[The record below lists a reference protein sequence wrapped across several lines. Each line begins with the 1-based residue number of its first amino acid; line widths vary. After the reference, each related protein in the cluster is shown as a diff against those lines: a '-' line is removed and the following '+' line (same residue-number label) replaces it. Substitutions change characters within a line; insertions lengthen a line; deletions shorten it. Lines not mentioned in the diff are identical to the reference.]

1 MKYLYFILHL
11 FTVSFPLLRS
21 FEPRIKYAKKWNAL
35 FIGIAI
41 TGAFFIAW
49 DILFTRIGV
58 WGFNSRYLM
67 GVYIFNL
74 PIEEILFFIT
84 VPFASVFIYECVIY
98 FLPRI
103 QTNKFIKINTGL
115 IGFLLLIFAVLNF
128 DRLYTFWNFLFAGI
142 FLIYTGINNPDWLGK
157 FWTAYLIHLVPF
169 VLVNGVLTGYGLEEP
184 IVWYNNE
191 ENLGIRLITIP
202 IEDTM
207 YALLLLLMNVTFY
220 EKFKQTTKQN
230 P

>member
-21 FEPRIKYAKKWNAL
+21 FEPRIQYAKKWNAL

-41 TGAFFIAW
+41 TGTFFIVW
-49 DILFTRIGV
+49 DIIFTRLGV

-67 GVYIFNL
+67 GAYIFNL

-103 QTNKFIKINTGL
+103 QTNKLIKINTGL
-115 IGFLLLIFAVLNF
+115 VGFLLLIFAVLNF

>member
-11 FTVSFPLLRS
+11 FTISFPLVRS
-21 FEPRIKYAKKWNAL
+21 FEPKIQYAKKWNAL

-41 TGAFFIAW
+41 TGAFFIVW
-49 DILFTRIGV
+49 DIIFTRIGV

-98 FLPRI
+98 FLPHI
-103 QTNKFIKINTGL
+103 QTNKFINVTTGL
-115 IGFLLLIFAVLNF
+115 LGFTLLIIAVLNF
-128 DRLYTFWNFLFAGI
+128 NQLYTFWNFLFAGI
-142 FLIYTGINNPDWLGK
+142 FLIYTGISNPDWLGK
-157 FWTAYLIHLVPF
+157 FWTAYLIHLIPF
-169 VLVNGVLTGYGLEEP
+169 VLVNGVLTGYGLDEP

-191 ENLGIRLITIP
+191 ENLSIRLITIP

-220 EKFKQTTKQN
+220 EKFRQTIKQN